1 MSPRALAQ
9 DRFRKEVLELADR
22 VGVTVRE
29 VRIRPMTRKW
39 ASASTAGRLTF
50 NTALLTQPRWR
61 REEVMVHELV
71 HLKVPNH
78 GRLFRSLVRA
88 YLGEN
93 DWPDGLERRISI
105 PAEQRASRTG

>member
-1 MSPRALAQ
+1 MSPRALDR
-9 DRFRKEVLELADR
+9 DRFRAEVLELANR
-22 VGVTVRE
+22 LGVTVGE
-29 VRIRPMTRKW
+29 VHIRPMTRKW

-50 NTALLTQPRWR
+50 STDLLTQPRRR

-78 GRLFRSLVRA
+78 GPLFRSLARA

-93 DWPDGLERRISI
+93 ANADRPQRG
-105 PAEQRASRTG
+105 AEG